1 MTGRIHS
8 VETMGTLEG
17 PGIRYVVFLQGCPLR
32 CLYCH
37 NPDTWRRREGR
48 EQTVDEVMADLAG
61 YRSFIDA
68 SGGGITCTGG
78 EPLMQPGF
86 VGGLF
91 SRCREQGIHTALD
104 TSGHAE
110 LSEAVRELLEA
121 TDLLLLDIKHAPGA
135 GHRELTGVSFDR
147 IRAFAE
153 YADLQGIPMWIRH
166 VLVPG
171 HTLEPEVSKR
181 VAAFVAG
188 LSSVERVDLLPY
200 HELGKHKWEA
210 LGRRYPLE
218 SVAPP
223 SEAQIAE
230 AHRIFGAAG
239 LPVTPPF

>member
-48 EQTVDEVMADLAG
+48 EATVDEVMAELG
-61 YRSFIDA
+61 RYRSFIEA

-78 EPLMQPGF
+78 EPLLQAAF
-86 VGGLF
+86 VRELF
-91 SRCREQGIHTALD
+91 TRCREQGIHTALD
-104 TSGHAE
+104 TSGYSE
-110 LSEAVRELLEA
+110 LTDTVRGLMEV
-121 TDLLLLDIKHAPGA
+121 TDLLLLDIKHTPGE
-135 GHRELTGVSFDR
+135 GHKELTGVTFDK

-153 YADLQGIPMWIRH
+153 YAAATRVPIWIRH

-171 HTLEPEVSKR
+171 YTLDPEVSR
-181 VAAFVAG
+181 GVATFVAS
-188 LSSVERVDLLPY
+188 LESVERVDLLPY
-200 HELGKHKWEA
+200 HELGRHKWEA

-218 SVAPP
+218 KIKPP
-223 SEAQIAE
+223 STEEVDRARE
-230 AHRIFGAAG
+230 VFLKAG
-239 LPVTPPF
+239 LPVTRLG

>member
-1 MTGRIHS
+1 
-8 VETMGTLEG
+8 MGTLEG
-17 PGIRYVVFLQGCPLR
+17 PGIRYVLFLQGCPLR

-78 EPLMQPGF
+78 EPLLQAAF
-86 VGGLF
+86 VGKLF
-91 SRCREQGIHTALD
+91 RRCRERGIHTALD
-104 TSGHAE
+104 TSGYTE
-110 LSEAVRELLEA
+110 LTETVKELLEA
-121 TDLLLLDIKHAPGA
+121 TNLLLLDIKHAPGA
-135 GHRELTGVSFDR
+135 GHKELTGVAFDR

-153 YADLQGIPMWIRH
+153 YAAAQAIPIWIRH

-171 HTLEPEVSKR
+171 HTLDPEVSKN

-188 LSSVERVDLLPY
+188 LASVERVDLLPY
-200 HELGKHKWEA
+200 HELGRHKWEA

-218 SVAPP
+218 NARPP
-223 SEAQIAE
+223 TTEQIAG
-230 AHRIFGAAG
+230 AHRIFEAAG
-239 LPVTPPF
+239 LAVTPPF